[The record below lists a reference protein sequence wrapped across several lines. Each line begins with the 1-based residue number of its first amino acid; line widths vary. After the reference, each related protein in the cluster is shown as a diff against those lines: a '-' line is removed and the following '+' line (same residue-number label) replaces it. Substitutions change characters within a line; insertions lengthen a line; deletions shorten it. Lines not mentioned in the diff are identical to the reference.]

1 MKKAILVVS
10 FGTSHADTREKT
22 LDVLERDLAKT
33 YPDFTVYRAWTSR
46 MILQKLAERDGI
58 HICDVPEA
66 MAQMNRDGV
75 AELVVQPTHII
86 NGVENDCMKEDVE
99 ANRGN
104 IGTISFGAPLLTTT
118 EDSREAIRAVMAETS
133 VAEDEALVWMG
144 HGTTHY
150 ANTVYAAMDYMFKDL
165 GYKNVFLGTVEAY
178 PAMESLLRQVKEYR
192 PRRVILA
199 PFMVVAGEHA
209 KNDMS
214 GEEPDSWR
222 HQFEVAG
229 FEVSCIL
236 KGLGEYAGIRAIY
249 RRHAAEAIVRLA
261 E

>member
-22 LDVLERDLAKT
+22 LDVLEQDLAAA

-46 MILQKLAERDGI
+46 MILRKLAERDGI

-75 AELVVQPTHII
+75 EALVVQPTHII
-86 NGVENDCMKEDVE
+86 NGVENDRMKEDVQ

-104 IGTISFGAPLLTTT
+104 IRSISFGAPLLTTT
-118 EDSREAIRAVMAETS
+118 EDSREAIQAVMVETA

-150 ANTVYAAMDYMFKDL
+150 ANTVYAAMDYMFKDM

-178 PAMESLLRQVKEYR
+178 PAMESLLRQVKAYS

-214 GEEPDSWR
+214 GE
-222 HQFEVAG
+222 
-229 FEVSCIL
+229 
-236 KGLGEYAGIRAIY
+236 
-249 RRHAAEAIVRLA
+249 
-261 E
+261 